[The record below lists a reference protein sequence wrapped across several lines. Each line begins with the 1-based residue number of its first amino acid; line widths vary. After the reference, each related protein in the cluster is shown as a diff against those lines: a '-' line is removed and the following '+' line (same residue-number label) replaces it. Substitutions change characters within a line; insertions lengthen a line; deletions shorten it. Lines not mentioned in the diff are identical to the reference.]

1 MRREDFKDYALEVA
15 LTVLKVSSTQ
25 MDKLKEIGD
34 LSGIEIL
41 QGKVISPYERIYG
54 ALLEMN
60 VDKMSDEEFNSFK
73 EMVEELRV
81 KNDLTVD
88 TIEKAMKKRVE
99 FKGHSGAKVVEKFY
113 KYNLN
118 RLLDKKSKV
127 EEVYNS
133 LAAEEQKLENL
144 LKDTIQEEDQFDI
157 IYKLQ
162 PVREKLRDIE
172 MKYVKVEKDINELKR
187 KLESKWPY
195 EIYGVISEEE
205 LLETYKEAFKMED

>member
-34 LSGIEIL
+34 LSGTEIL

>member
-34 LSGIEIL
+34 LSGTEIL
-41 QGKVISPYERIYG
+41 QEKVISPYERIYG

-81 KNDLTVD
+81 KNDLDVD
-88 TIEKAMKKRVE
+88 AIQKSMKKRME

-127 EEVYNS
+127 EEIYNS

-172 MKYVKVEKDINELKR
+172 IKYVKVEKDINELKR